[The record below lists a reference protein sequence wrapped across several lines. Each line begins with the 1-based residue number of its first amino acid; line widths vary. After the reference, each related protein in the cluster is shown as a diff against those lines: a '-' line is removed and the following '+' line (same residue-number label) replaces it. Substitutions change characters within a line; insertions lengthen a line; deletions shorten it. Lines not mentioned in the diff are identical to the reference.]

1 MTANESQFSG
11 KVTEALGK
19 LTGDNAEELEG
30 KAQQFKQTAGE
41 VVDSVKQQ
49 ASTRLSNQIGAAA
62 ETIGKASEALQ
73 GVGKQLREQDQ
84 APIAQ
89 YADQA
94 AQQVQRASE
103 YLRGKDLDQLIAEA
117 ERVGRQQPAL
127 FVGGAFALGLLAAR
141 FLKSSPPE
149 APAAMGSARQG
160 AQNGSSFNSSPT
172 HSPTYSPTPTYA
184 SPTPRPSPSAAPF
197 SGSSQRP
204 YGPTSSTEA
213 NMGPR
218 STP

>member
-11 KVTEALGK
+11 KVTETVGK
-19 LTGDNAEELEG
+19 LTGDSATELEG
-30 KAQQFKQTAGE
+30 KAQQLKQTAGE

-49 ASTRLSNQIGAAA
+49 ASARLSNQIGAAA
-62 ETIGKASEALQ
+62 ESIGKASEALQ

-149 APAAMGSARQG
+149 APATMGYAHQG
-160 AQNGSSFNSSPT
+160 AQTGSTFSSSQTRPPTYSSPT
-172 HSPTYSPTPTYA
+172 T
-184 SPTPRPSPSAAPF
+184 RPSPGATPF
-197 SGSSQRP
+197 SSSQRP
-204 YGPTSSTEA
+204 YGPASSTMEA